1 MKSDRII
8 SITLN
13 LTLDDGGITTSGMGV
28 RFGGFLGRKIGRV
41 LI

>member
-1 MKSDRII
+1 MKSDRLI

-13 LTLDDGGITTSGMGV
+13 LTLDDDGGITTSGMGV
-28 RFGGFLGRKIGRV
+28 RFGGWKIGRA